1 MRYADDFVVLAR
13 FIGEPIEQF
22 LEGLL
27 EGKMGLR
34 LNRQKTRIIDLRQ
47 KGASLDFLGY
57 SFRFERN
64 RFGKGQYLN
73 LFPSKKALK
82 RRRAEVKALTGRHSS
97 LPIHDVV
104 SGLNRAML
112 GWGRYFCMG
121 YPSKAFSHIDD
132 YTRMRLGRFARTRS
146 QRPMKLPKGLS
157 HYAWTQRLGLIRL
170 ADPQVIRYLRG
181 QRDFPQAYRRA
192 G

>member
-1 MRYADDFVVLAR
+1 MVLAR
-13 FIGEPIEQF
+13 YIGEPIEQF

-27 EGKMGLR
+27 EGKMGLK
-34 LNRQKTRIIDLRQ
+34 LNRQKTRILDLRE
-47 KGASLDFLGY
+47 KGTSLEFLGY
-57 SFRFERN
+57 SFRFDRN
-64 RFGKGQYLN
+64 RYGKGQYLN

-82 RRRAEVKALTGRHSS
+82 RRRAEVKALTGRHCS
-97 LPIHDVV
+97 LGIQAVV

-121 YPSKAFSHIDD
+121 YPSKAFSHVDG
-132 YTRMRLGRFARTRS
+132 YSRMRLSRFARTRS
-146 QRPMKLPKGLS
+146 QRPMKPPSGLS
-157 HYAWTQRLGLIRL
+157 HYAWTLELGLIRL